1 MRAFLFSGWTMH
13 TCFSYR
19 RLGVDNSLVIF
30 NHLHSQT
37 SLEPLVLMKAVP
49 CTLQTSFI
57 GVLITNLPSLG
68 PYPDHFSPLDPLL
81 TKEVIGA
88 LQKRGTL

>member
-1 MRAFLFSGWTMH
+1 MDGLCIPVSH
-13 TCFSYR
+13 TE
-19 RLGVDNSLVIF
+19 G
-30 NHLHSQT
+30 QT
-37 SLEPLVLMKAVP
+37 SPEPLVLMKAVP
-49 CTLQTSFI
+49 RTLQTSFI